1 MSNNNGLL
9 CSTDVCTTALQSSS
23 YFIKKGEVIVAPS
36 PLQIIS
42 PDGTNVASLS
52 ESNTGNLFIESGAG
66 DMLLYP
72 GTGLLK
78 LLSPNAFEE
87 TIISTANDG
96 TATVST
102 SQGPLVLSSQDN
114 TIVVTAQSSETT
126 GLQLAPANETTGVG
140 GLVIRNG
147 FSSADP
153 SRFAFFNSSVTGGG
167 LTQGFLDLYGYSSS
181 GPTIIRRL
189 MNISPLG
196 NSIVLGDINVVGGA
210 VVGIA
215 GPSGIARVFD
225 PVYNPVTLQDVLTAN
240 NSAGLSQINMNS
252 QKIVG
257 VLNPTNAQDAATK
270 NYVDTFDKVIYNAQN
285 STSITKGAI
294 VARPDSSAGLIN
306 RVLYTTS
313 GDPNNAQITLPSPG
327 ILNNT
332 FGFVFSNVGGANT
345 DDLDIVLGDGSPIP
359 PVILTVVPNDVAF
372 ANKLVWF
379 VNIAPDTYQALL

>member
-1 MSNNNGLL
+1 
-9 CSTDVCTTALQSSS
+9 
-23 YFIKKGEVIVAPS
+23 
-36 PLQIIS
+36 
-42 PDGTNVASLS
+42 
-52 ESNTGNLFIESGAG
+52 
-66 DMLLYP
+66 
-72 GTGLLK
+72 
-78 LLSPNAFEE
+78 
-87 TIISTANDG
+87 
-96 TATVST
+96 
-102 SQGPLVLSSQDN
+102 
-114 TIVVTAQSSETT
+114 
-126 GLQLAPANETTGVG
+126 
-140 GLVIRNG
+140 
-147 FSSADP
+147 
-153 SRFAFFNSSVTGGG
+153 
-167 LTQGFLDLYGYSSS
+167 
-181 GPTIIRRL
+181 

-196 NSIVLGDINVVGGA
+196 NSIVLGDLNVVGGA

-215 GPSGIARVFD
+215 GDSGIARVFD

-270 NYVDTFDKVIYNAQN
+270 NYVDTFDKVTYNAQN
-285 STSITKGAI
+285 STSITKGTI

-332 FGFVFSNVGGANT
+332 FGFVFSNVGGANS
-345 DDLDIVLGDGSPIP
+345 DDLEIVLGDGSPIP